1 MVNKYAPCK
10 ITYRSN
16 SNKRAIKLIHQQ
28 TTTFSNVRETAKHE
42 AASFAQW
49 NCDVIHQ
56 AASFAPTSFP
66 GSLFSASLG
75 RWKKDPGCGWSCDH
89 PESGWQKNLLDR
101 KGGRV
106 FCVLMWQTLWE
117 TNQDHLAV
125 AKNYSFYHGA
135 KSNLPMKDATRFLP
149 FLKYRRLSFT
159 KKFGNRM
166 DQKRFD
172 G

>member
-16 SNKRAIKLIHQQ
+16 SNKRAIKLIHQ
-28 TTTFSNVRETAKHE
+28 FSNVRETAKHE

-101 KGGRV
+101 RGGRV
-106 FCVLMWQTLWE
+106 FCLLMWQTLALWVS
-117 TNQDHLAV
+117 NHDHLAV
-125 AKNYSFYHGA
+125 AKSYSFYRGS
-135 KSNLPMKDATRFLP
+135 KSNLSMKDATRFLP

-159 KKFGNRM
+159 KKFGSRM
-166 DQKRFD
+166 EQKRFD